1 VADFSVRDAELR
13 DARAIAYV
21 QTCTWQVAYAHIFP
35 GDRLTAISDEPRAEW
50 WRQTISDRA
59 SRTHT
64 LVVDDAAEV
73 AGFASLGPAREDGPD
88 RQDLGELYAIYVRPD
103 GWGRGLGQALMAE
116 AMSRFRS
123 DGFLE
128 AILWVLEDN
137 PRTRLF
143 YEQAGWRFDGGVK
156 EEEILATRVREVRY
170 RIALEPTT

>member
-1 VADFSVRDAELR
+1 MADFSVRDAEPR

-21 QTCTWQVAYAHIFP
+21 QTCTWQVVYAHIFP
-35 GDRLTAISDEPRAEW
+35 GDRLTAISDERRAEW

-88 RQDLGELYAIYVRPD
+88 RQDLGELYAIYVLPEAS
-103 GWGRGLGQALMAE
+103 GRGIGQALMAE
-116 AMSRFRS
+116 VLNRLRS
-123 DGFLE
+123 EGFAE

-170 RIALEPTT
+170 RIAFEPTT